1 MTDLGRLYSDQ
12 CSNAVSINSK
22 SQVVGCSSDCTNCLH
37 PFLWEDGAP
46 MIDLNTFVPPDLDVQ
61 LTFAVSINAF
71 VYRLGCSV
79 AYSEASVS
87 KHTDAY
93 SSRARR
99 LGRPSL
105 SVPGGDQIAA

>member
-1 MTDLGRLYSDQ
+1 MTVTPLIREFSYMGVRL
-12 CSNAVSINSK
+12 
-22 SQVVGCSSDCTNCLH
+22 
-37 PFLWEDGAP
+37 P
-46 MIDLNTFVPPDLDVQ
+46 
-61 LTFAVSINAF
+61 AF